1 MYKQSFLNLLRQNG
15 RACQRSISHFF
26 FWRFYGPQLRLGQ
39 LKRKKELNKAN
50 IPTTLAEKLQAR
62 SINDLLHG
70 RHKDNFFLLDQRG
83 KSPAGQMFLQLD
95 RFP

>member
-1 MYKQSFLNLLRQNG
+1 MVARVKGLK
-15 RACQRSISHFF
+15 ATF
-26 FWRFYGPQLRLGQ
+26 FWRFYGPHLRLGQ

-50 IPTTLAEKLQAR
+50 IPATLAEKLQAR

-83 KSPAGQMFLQLD
+83 KSPAGQMVLQLD
-95 RFP
+95 RFPYNGSNRCESAPA